1 MAQRQRKHLCGGI
14 GGMRRN
20 GFKVQRLRDDGNEY
34 SYIRAM
40 KHADNGNLK
49 NRNCMKFRVFT
60 QHGGGVTATPFAGY
74 VGMQR

>member
-1 MAQRQRKHLCGGI
+1 MAQRQRKRQCGGI

-20 GFKVQRLRDDGNEY
+20 DFKVQRLRNGGDEY

-49 NRNCMKFRVFT
+49 NRNCMKFRVLT